1 MNRVVVIKTIGDAD
15 MAGAI
20 VDGMSQR
27 VIPLNN
33 DELAVVKAEYAK
45 LQAKEGVRAYGD
57 SVRYETAIKALEEK
71 YAADEHGAVH
81 DAILGIWAML
91 WEFIYGWVQYFQEWN
106 RA

>member
-27 VIPLNN
+27 VIPL
-33 DELAVVKAEYAK
+33 DSEELSVVKAEYAK
-45 LQAKEGVRAYGD
+45 LQAKDGVRAYGD

-91 WEFIYGWVQYFQEWN
+91 WEFIYGWVQYFQEIN